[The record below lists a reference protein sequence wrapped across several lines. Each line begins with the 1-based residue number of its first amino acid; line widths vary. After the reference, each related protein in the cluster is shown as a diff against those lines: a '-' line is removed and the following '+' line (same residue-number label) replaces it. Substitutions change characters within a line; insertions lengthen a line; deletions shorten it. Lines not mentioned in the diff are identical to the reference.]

1 MLRYLTLLC
10 AAVFLTLLIGGR
22 DQGQVRQGLLQ
33 EPIHAPLPA
42 EPPRA
47 LADAGKLPPP
57 APDVAM
63 ATFVPVATPE
73 PALPAAPPAPV
84 AAAVAPAP
92 AAAAADGGVFSLA
105 DTPAAGAAAGPVVG
119 LRWVQASAINVREGP
134 GTGYGVAGR
143 LTRGEAVT
151 VVADAGDGWLR
162 IRIEGDGLE
171 GFVAA
176 RLLTETAP

>member
-1 MLRYLTLLC
+1 
-10 AAVFLTLLIGGR
+10 
-22 DQGQVRQGLLQ
+22 
-33 EPIHAPLPA
+33 
-42 EPPRA
+42 
-47 LADAGKLPPP
+47 
-57 APDVAM
+57 
-63 ATFVPVATPE
+63 
-73 PALPAAPPAPV
+73 
-84 AAAVAPAP
+84 
-92 AAAAADGGVFSLA
+92 VFSLA

>member
-1 MLRYLTLLC
+1 MWRYLTLLC
-10 AAVFLTLLIGGR
+10 AALFLTLLIGGR

-42 EPPRA
+42 AAPRA
-47 LADAGKLPPP
+47 LADADKLPPP

-73 PALPAAPPAPV
+73 PALPAEPPAPV
-84 AAAVAPAP
+84 AAAAAPAP
-92 AAAAADGGVFSLA
+92 AADGGVFSLA
-105 DTPAAGAAAGPVVG
+105 DTPAVGAAAEPAGG
-119 LRWVQASAINVREGP
+119 LRWVQANAINVREGP